1 MRNCVVCKIDKPLE
15 EFHNDK
21 NRPQGKDYKCK
32 ECSKKRRLKN
42 KEYFKQKS
50 KEYQEKNS
58 SKLKKYYNQRYQ
70 ENKEWYIKYHQQP
83 EVVKKRRIYESKP
96 EVKAR
101 NNEYKKQRS
110 KENINIRVLEALR
123 TRMYTKITQ
132 GREVGSI
139 ELLGESIEF
148 VKGYIEA
155 QFKPEM
161 NWENYGDIWEIDHIL
176 PCSSFDLTDEEQ
188 QKKCFHYSN
197 LQPLFKTTEIA
208 EIFGYTDEIG
218 NRNKHA
224 KLI

>member
-1 MRNCVVCKIDKPLE
+1 MRKCVACKINKPLD
-15 EFHNDK
+15 EFYNNK
-21 NRPQGKDYKCK
+21 NRPQGKDYKCI
-32 ECSKKRRLKN
+32 ECTKQYRLDNKK
-42 KEYFKQKS
+42 YFKQKA

-58 SKLKKYYNQRYQ
+58 EELKEYYNQRYQ
-70 ENKEWYIKYHQQP
+70 KNKEYYFNYNKTPKAKVKRKKYNQETKTHIAEYQ
-83 EVVKKRRIYESKP
+83 KWR
-96 EVKAR
+96 R
-101 NNEYKKQRS
+101 NND
-110 KENINIRVLEALR
+110 INVRLR
-123 TRMYTKITQ
+123 DCLSTRMYNKITQ
-132 GREVGSI
+132 GKEMGSI

-148 VKGYIEA
+148 IKGYIEA

-208 EIFGYTDEIG
+208 ESFGYTDEIG

-224 KLI
+224 KL